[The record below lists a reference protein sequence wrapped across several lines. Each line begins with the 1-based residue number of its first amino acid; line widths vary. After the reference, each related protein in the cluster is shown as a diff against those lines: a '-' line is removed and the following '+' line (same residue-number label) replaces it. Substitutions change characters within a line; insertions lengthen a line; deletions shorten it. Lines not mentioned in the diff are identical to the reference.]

1 MKNKKSIMCLILTG
15 IMALTACQDNK
26 NSSDQSLQ
34 STSATEKTSID
45 LEYDFEKN
53 QPNIDDEDIDRTQSF
68 TPYEK
73 QTDGPVYEQASYVE
87 NTQKIDFDKVYKP
100 SDLLLGKTATVE
112 TEDGEEYVLIP
123 DQDGYTGITF
133 EIPLDGKYS
142 VEVKWKTT
150 FTIYPTFIAG
160 LNHRSTPEVRK
171 SEDFITYGAYNVD
184 YTKGQAAV
192 KISGIDAGEMRVQEI
207 RIYAAEKLSD
217 DIYNV
222 SAELSN
228 PNANDKTKRL
238 MKFIVDNY
246 GKNMITGQTS
256 NNALASQEFKKIY
269 NTTGH
274 YPAMCGFDM
283 IEYSPSRRAR
293 GSRTSAIDNAI
304 RWYNVENGIVE
315 FAWHWN
321 APQKYLADTGS
332 DYEGDQKWW
341 KGFYTEASS
350 IKLDKIM
357 NGEDEEGYQLLLD
370 DIDAIAKQLK
380 IMQEYDVPVLWRP
393 LHEASGGWF
402 WWGAS
407 GPEAYIK
414 LWRLMYDRMTN
425 YHGLNNLIWV
435 YNGQHVEW
443 YPGDDV
449 VDIVGED
456 IYPDKLDVTP
466 QESRFKQAI
475 ASSGENKV
483 IALTENGNMPDIDMM
498 LEQNVMWS
506 WFCTWEGDF
515 ILDKQSD
522 FVSESNT
529 PREIVIKAFNH
540 ENTITLDELPDLK
553 TYPLD

>member
-1 MKNKKSIMCLILTG
+1 MSNKKRVMCLILAT
-15 IMALTACQDNK
+15 MMSLTACSNK
-26 NSSDQSLQ
+26 EYSSQESNESKQ
-34 STSATEKTSID
+34 ETQKTSID

-53 QPNIDDEDIDRTQSF
+53 QPTIDDENIDRTKSF

-73 QTDGPVYEQASYVE
+73 QTDGPKYEEVKYVE
-87 NTQKIDFDKVYKP
+87 NKQEIVFNKVYKP
-100 SDLLLGKTATVE
+100 SDLLLGNTAKVQSE
-112 TEDGEEYVLIP
+112 NGVEYVLIA

-133 EIPLDGKYS
+133 DIPQDGKYS
-142 VEVKWKTT
+142 VEITWQTT
-150 FTIYPTFIAG
+150 FTIYPIVIAG

-171 SEDFITYGAYNVD
+171 TADYTTYGAYNVD
-184 YTKGQAAV
+184 YKKGQSAV
-192 KISGIDAGEMRVQEI
+192 KISGINAGEMRVKEI
-207 RIYAAEKLSD
+207 RIYAAEKLSN
-217 DIYNV
+217 DIYKV
-222 SAELSN
+222 SASLSN
-228 PNANDKTKRL
+228 PNATDYTKRL
-238 MKFIVDNY
+238 MKFITDNY

-256 NNALASQEFKKIY
+256 NNAMASQEFKKIY
-269 NTTGH
+269 NTTGR

-283 IEYSPSRRAR
+283 MEYSPSRRAR
-293 GSRTSAIDNAI
+293 GSRSSAIDNAI
-304 RWYNVENGIVE
+304 HWYNEENGIVE

-321 APQKYLADTGS
+321 APQKYLLDTGL

-341 KGFYTEASS
+341 KGFYNEATS
-350 IKLDKIM
+350 INLAKIM
-357 NGEDEEGYQLLLD
+357 NGEDPEGYQLLLD

-380 IMQEYDVPVLWRP
+380 IMQNYGVPVLWRP

-435 YNGQHVEW
+435 YNAQHVEW

-475 ASSGENKV
+475 ASSDQNKV
-483 IALTENGNMPDIDMM
+483 IALTENGNIPDIDMM
-498 LEQNVMWS
+498 LAQNVMWS
-506 WFCTWEGDF
+506 WFCTWVGDF
-515 ILDKQSD
+515 IIDKKTDQ
-522 FVSESNT
+522 VSESYT
-529 PREIVIKAFNH
+529 PKDVVIKTFNH
-540 ENTITLDELPDLK
+540 QNTITLDELPDLK
-553 TYPLD
+553 TYPLE